1 MPSVANRRYLKY
13 KIYISLGSLVHDKN
27 IQSWS
32 IFTVG
37 YFLLIAVV
45 YLFLYKC

>member
-1 MPSVANRRYLKY
+1 MHILWQTGDIWN

-32 IFTVG
+32 IVTVG
-37 YFLLIAVV
+37 YFLLT
-45 YLFLYKC
+45 